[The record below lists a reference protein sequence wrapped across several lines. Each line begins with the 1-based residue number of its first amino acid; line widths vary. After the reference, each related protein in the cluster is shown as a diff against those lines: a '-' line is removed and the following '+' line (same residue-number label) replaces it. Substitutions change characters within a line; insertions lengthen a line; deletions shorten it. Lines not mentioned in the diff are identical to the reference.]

1 MKIYIT
7 LLIIV
12 FQYFVSFS
20 QSSQL
25 YNRTAIEGE
34 LDCTK
39 KLNVLFGLQSRWNL
53 SATSFDKL
61 LFKIEPSYTINK
73 SIEINAAYRNSAWK
87 NSDFLLDGKR
97 TTFGNRF
104 SLGLRINSSKFKKMD
119 SYFRLV
125 YLSRIQFEDFKFKR
139 DQWYWRNRITV
150 KAKIKNN
157 LIKPYFS
164 IESLYRKNQF
174 HYLIDNEFVTEGM
187 VNEIR
192 YMLGTELNL
201 NKRNTMD
208 VGLMLRDY
216 QTNKATNF
224 VLNITYRHDF
234 TQNKKRKN

>member
-1 MKIYIT
+1 MKIYVT

-20 QSSQL
+20 QPSQW

-39 KLNVLFGLQSRWNL
+39 KLSVLFGLQSRWNL

-61 LFKIEPSYTINK
+61 LFKVEPSYTINK
-73 SIEINAAYRNSAWK
+73 SIEINAAYRNSVFQ
-87 NSDFLLDGKR
+87 NSNFILDGKR
-97 TTFGNRF
+97 TTFANRF
-104 SLGLRINSSKFKKMD
+104 SLGFRINSSKFKKMD
-119 SYFRLV
+119 TYFRLV
-125 YLSRIQFEDFKFKR
+125 YLSRIQFEEFKFKR
-139 DQWYWRNRITV
+139 NQWYWRNRITV

-174 HYLIDNEFVTEGM
+174 YYLMDDDFVTEGM

-192 YMLGTELNL
+192 YMLGTEFNF
-201 NKRNTMD
+201 NKRNTLD

-216 QTNKATNF
+216 QINKATNF
-224 VLNITYRHDF
+224 VLNITYRYNF
-234 TQNKKRKN
+234 TQNKKRK

>member
-1 MKIYIT
+1 
-7 LLIIV
+7 
-12 FQYFVSFS
+12 
-20 QSSQL
+20 
-25 YNRTAIEGE
+25 
-34 LDCTK
+34 
-39 KLNVLFGLQSRWNL
+39 
-53 SATSFDKL
+53 
-61 LFKIEPSYTINK
+61 
-73 SIEINAAYRNSAWK
+73 
-87 NSDFLLDGKR
+87 
-97 TTFGNRF
+97 
-104 SLGLRINSSKFKKMD
+104 MD
-119 SYFRLV
+119 AYFRLV
-125 YLSRIQFEDFKFKR
+125 YLSRIQFEEFKFKR

-174 HYLIDNEFVTEGM
+174 NYLMDNEFVTEGM

-216 QTNKATNF
+216 QTTKATNF

>member
-1 MKIYIT
+1 MKIHIT
-7 LLIIV
+7 LLVVV
-12 FQYFVSFS
+12 FHSFVSFS

-39 KLNVLFGLQSRWNL
+39 KFSVLFGLQSRWNL
-53 SATSFDKL
+53 STTSFDKL
-61 LFKIEPSYTINK
+61 IFKVEPSFTINK
-73 SIEINAAYRNSAWK
+73 SIEINAAYRNSAVQ
-87 NSDFLLDGKR
+87 NSNFMLDGKR
-97 TTFGNRF
+97 TTFANRF
-104 SLGLRINSSKFKKMD
+104 SFGFRLNSSKFKKMD
-119 SYFRLV
+119 TYLRLV

-174 HYLIDNEFVTEGM
+174 YYLMDNDFVTEGM

-192 YMLGTELNL
+192 YMLGTELNF

-216 QTNKATNF
+216 QTSKATNF
-224 VLNITYRHDF
+224 VLNVTYRHNF
-234 TQNKKRKN
+234 TQNKKRKK

>member
-1 MKIYIT
+1 
-7 LLIIV
+7 
-12 FQYFVSFS
+12 
-20 QSSQL
+20 
-25 YNRTAIEGE
+25 
-34 LDCTK
+34 
-39 KLNVLFGLQSRWNL
+39 
-53 SATSFDKL
+53 
-61 LFKIEPSYTINK
+61 
-73 SIEINAAYRNSAWK
+73 
-87 NSDFLLDGKR
+87 
-97 TTFGNRF
+97 
-104 SLGLRINSSKFKKMD
+104 MD
-119 SYFRLV
+119 AYFRLV
-125 YLSRIQFEDFKFKR
+125 YLSRIQFEEFKFKR

-164 IESLYRKNQF
+164 VESLYRKNQF
-174 HYLIDNEFVTEGM
+174 HYLWDNEFVTEGM